1 MYTKYFTLQ
10 IVSLILSSII
20 FASEH
25 KEAKELFTE
34 AKCMRCH
41 NTNDFQAREN
51 GVNSFTKLHKSV
63 QACARN
69 TNAGWFEED
78 NHNVSRYLNH
88 KHYGFEQP
96 PKLED

>member
-1 MYTKYFTLQ
+1 MYTKYFRLQ
-10 IVSLILSSII
+10 LVSLLMSSFL

-25 KEAKELFTE
+25 KEAKELFDE

-41 NTNDFQAREN
+41 NTNDFTARKD
-51 GVNSFTKLHKSV
+51 GVNSFKQLHKSV
-63 QACARN
+63 QACSRN

-88 KHYGFEQP
+88 EHYGFKQP
-96 PKLED
+96 PKLEE